1 MARKT
6 GVTPM
11 SAAEIADVQRQVQ
24 QEIARFLDETGTAT
38 PNRRAPRSGSGA
50 EPGHGGTPDAGRTG
64 GRDGKR
70 KAKKDPERFTN
81 SVKATVHRNRAQLRP
96 HLVACGVLAAGIV
109 AYACHQAAMPDVP
122 LVVAGAALVGPAA
135 FYAVFART
143 RVPARRKAWA
153 AACWLSAAA
162 WLTVASAWMSWPV
175 VAAWAVAHVALSARW
190 WREHRDAYP
199 DLDGSPIAEDGGPQ
213 TIPELWTANI
223 GCQGGALEG
232 SKLILIEVTDRTEVY
247 VVQLRPGRQ
256 TLSTAM
262 GCLDK
267 IASGLHRPM
276 RNLVLEEIPETG
288 DTDDEGDP
296 SQLRLTVVTKS
307 PIKGNLILT
316 EPNYRA
322 AGGREVA

>member
-1 MARKT
+1 MGRKKA

-11 SAAEIADVQRQVQ
+11 SAAEIADVQRQVER
-24 QEIARFLDETGTAT
+24 EINRFLNETGTTT
-38 PNRRAPRSGSGA
+38 PARPKPRNGA
-50 EPGHGGTPDAGRTG
+50 NGKPGAGGKGGQAGTSSSKQ
-64 GRDGKR
+64 KR
-70 KAKKDPERFTN
+70 KLDPERFTN
-81 SVKATVHRNRAQLRP
+81 SVKATVHRNRVQLRP
-96 HLVACGVLAAGIV
+96 HLVAGGVLAAGTV

-122 LVVAGAALVGPAA
+122 LIVGGATLVGPAA
-135 FYAVFART
+135 FYAVYARS
-143 RVPARRKAWA
+143 RIPGRRKVWA

-175 VAAWAVAHVALSARW
+175 VAAWAVAHVTLSARW

-199 DLDGSPIAEDGGPQ
+199 DLNGAVTTDDGDPQ
-213 TIPELWTANI
+213 SIPELWTANI

-307 PIKGNLILT
+307 PIKGSLILT
-316 EPNYRA
+316 KPNYRA
-322 AGGREVA
+322 AGGQEVA

>member
-1 MARKT
+1 MGRKT
-6 GVTPM
+6 DVTAM
-11 SAAEIADVQRQVQ
+11 SKTEIADVQREVE
-24 QEIARFLDETGTAT
+24 QEIARFLGQAAGQVGGSR
-38 PNRRAPRSGSGA
+38 PNRP
-50 EPGHGGTPDAGRTG
+50 TPTG
-64 GRDGKR
+64 GRPGGKKPGKR
-70 KAKKDPERFTN
+70 SGKTDPERFTA
-81 SVKATVHRNRAQLRP
+81 SVQATVRRNRPQLRP
-96 HLVACGVLAAGIV
+96 HLAAAGVLAAGTV
-109 AYACHQAAMPDVP
+109 AYACHEAAMPGVP

-135 FYAVFART
+135 FYATYARS
-143 RVPARRKAWA
+143 RIPAHRKGWTAV
-153 AACWLSAAA
+153 CWLTATA

-199 DLDGSPIAEDGGPQ
+199 ALNGPVPAEDDGPES
-213 TIPELWTANI
+213 IPELWTANI
-223 GCQGGALEG
+223 GCQGGPLDG
-232 SKLILIEVTDRTEVY
+232 SKLVLVEVTDRTEVY
-247 VVQLRPGRQ
+247 IVQLRPGRQ
-256 TLSTAM
+256 TLVTAM

-307 PIKGNLILT
+307 PIKGQLILT

-322 AGGREVA
+322 GGGQEVA